1 MRFFAYICCEIYK
14 PLKFQLMKKLL
25 LFILFVSIAMGT
37 NAQNNIQFLGIPVD
51 GTKREMISKL
61 EAKGYEYDSYND
73 CLVGEFNGTDV
84 QISVQT
90 INNRVWRIAVID
102 KSYRNETNIKIRFN
116 NLFEQFSNNSKYVR
130 LGGNRV
136 NENDDISYE
145 ITVNDKRYDASFG
158 LVDTS
163 INGLVW
169 YTIAEVVY
177 GKYTIAIFYENL
189 NNAANG
195 DDL

>member
-1 MRFFAYICCEIYK
+1 
-14 PLKFQLMKKLL
+14 MKKFMLL
-25 LFILFVSIAMGT
+25 GLFISLTINVY
-37 NAQNNIQFLGIPVD
+37 AQNTIKFLGIPID

-73 CLVGEFNGTDV
+73 CLAGEFNGTDV

-102 KSYRNETNIKIRFN
+102 KSYTNETNIKIRFN

-130 LGGNRV
+130 LEGYMV

-145 ITVNDKRYDASFG
+145 MTVKDKRYDVSFG

-169 YTIAEVVY
+169 YTIGGVY
-177 GKYTIAIFYENL
+177 GKYKIAIFYENL

>member
-1 MRFFAYICCEIYK
+1 
-14 PLKFQLMKKLL
+14 MKKLL
-25 LFILFVSIAMGT
+25 LFILFVSVAMGA
-37 NAQNNIQFLGIPVD
+37 NAQNAIKFLGIPVD

-61 EAKGYEYDSYND
+61 KAKGYEYDSYND

-90 INNRVWRIAVID
+90 LNNRVWRIAVID
-102 KSYRNETNIKIRFN
+102 ESYTNETNIKIRFN

-130 LGGNRV
+130 LDGNMV

-145 ITVNDKRYDASFG
+145 MTVKDKRYDASFG

-169 YTIAEVVY
+169 YTIGEVY
-177 GKYTIAIFYENL
+177 GMYKIAIFYENL